1 MKKKLKERIKVMGNI
16 KRISGRKGLRQ
27 LCSMILVFGLALS
40 MGTAYL
46 PAQTA
51 KAYYDT
57 SMTQFKTQYLDTDTF
72 DVKGIAYLVGTDN
85 IAKIGSTQTVYSVP
99 EGTKIQG
106 HTIKAKY
113 LPQDNNQTVRY
124 IWTGGGN
131 VVGGGI
137 DWISDYNTSA
147 AFLEYETAK
156 FKVLDYDD
164 EWVIVWSNGYSPAYS
179 LTEFHSCA
187 AYLVQTA
194 HRPGFYRV
202 KRSQVWID
210 VGRYKSTTPADGE
223 KVTIE
228 AEGKTTKSFVGIRLY
243 AGIPSWGDSYRV
255 PINTNLQV
263 VSTEPVESKT
273 KGDTHKYYKV
283 YFNGKN
289 SVNYMTYKKPGYY
302 YVDAR
307 YVNLYNKGKK
317 VPSGSSEGKIFKLS
331 DGKDVSVY
339 EKKDTTSTVLGA
351 LCNDALVDYFAEDSD
366 DTWIAIWFN
375 SKKAYIKSTNFSK
388 STAVSSGKK
397 ITNMHVKDIVNNQ
410 YIVMWDDLYNSS
422 AYTVGVA
429 TSWDDFCLAAK
440 SLPAGNI
447 NPTLVQYDK
456 AVEDN
461 YYTVKNSCF
470 KNRGTVDIIV
480 YSDLSSKSSDSGHM
494 TLASPPK
501 KDTKPIVSIDWYIKK
516 DKVKKKKLIGKNY
529 IKITYVYSIYD
540 KYQLQYSTDKDFKDA
555 KTINKSCAAANKH
568 SDKPMNIT
576 GLKANTTYYFRQRSK
591 KAVNTDAGTKYLI
604 GSWSNVLKVKTKA
617 K

>member
-1 MKKKLKERIKVMGNI
+1 M
-16 KRISGRKGLRQ
+16 
-27 LCSMILVFGLALS
+27 
-40 MGTAYL
+40 
-46 PAQTA
+46 
-51 KAYYDT
+51 
-57 SMTQFKTQYLDTDTF
+57 
-72 DVKGIAYLVGTDN
+72 
-85 IAKIGSTQTVYSVP
+85 
-99 EGTKIQG
+99 
-106 HTIKAKY
+106 
-113 LPQDNNQTVRY
+113 
-124 IWTGGGN
+124 
-131 VVGGGI
+131 
-137 DWISDYNTSA
+137 
-147 AFLEYETAK
+147 
-156 FKVLDYDD
+156 
-164 EWVIVWSNGYSPAYS
+164 
-179 LTEFHSCA
+179 
-187 AYLVQTA
+187 
-194 HRPGFYRV
+194 
-202 KRSQVWID
+202 
-210 VGRYKSTTPADGE
+210 
-223 KVTIE
+223 TIE
-228 AEGKTTKSFVGIRLY
+228 ADGKTTKSFVGIRLY

-273 KGDTHKYYKV
+273 KGDTNKYYKV

-331 DGKDVSVY
+331 DGKEVSVY

-366 DTWIAIWFN
+366 DTWTAIWFN

-388 STAVSSGKK
+388 TTAVSSGKK

-410 YIVMWDDLYNSS
+410 SIVMWDDLYNSS

-501 KDTKPIVSIDWYIKK
+501 KDTKPIVSIDWYMKK
-516 DKVKKKKLIGKNY
+516 DKLKKKKLIGKN
-529 IKITYVYSIYD
+529 SICV
-540 KYQLQYSTDKDFKDA
+540 FK
-555 KTINKSCAAANKH
+555 
-568 SDKPMNIT
+568 
-576 GLKANTTYYFRQRSK
+576 L
-591 KAVNTDAGTKYLI
+591 
-604 GSWSNVLKVKTKA
+604 
-617 K
+617 